1 MNKIRKKKLLDYLYP
16 REEIAEFMFCDFY
29 VELSRVLDKKICF
42 SSNNL
47 KNDSRQKNLI
57 LAKETVIKFLNE
69 NSCYRKKLEEY
80 FSTDNQNII
89 INNVL
94 YGFLLIVSS
103 HINRGTGADIFLD
116 KRSICYSQ
124 TSIIDV
130 LQM

>member
-29 VELSRVLDKKICF
+29 AELSLVLDKKICF
-42 SSNNL
+42 SANNL
-47 KNDSRQKNLI
+47 KNDNRRKNLV
-57 LAKETVIKFLNE
+57 LAKGTVVNFLKE
-69 NSCYRKKLEEY
+69 NPYYRKKLVEY
-80 FSTDNQNII
+80 FSTDNENII
-89 INNVL
+89 VNNVL
-94 YGFLLIVSS
+94 YGYLLIVSS

-130 LQM
+130 L